1 MSARD
6 GALRKPD
13 AGNRSENMKFFFLI
27 ALAAAFLPVSLR
39 AQQTENTSV
48 CLRDT
53 PPGVLL
59 NICQHERGMAPLPQ
73 PRLYLRIYKDGRGE
87 YEINSSWDALVK
99 NEFTVYDEDLRELAS
114 LAAAASVENTPERY
128 PVYHRGDD
136 SSQERT
142 VDIYADTGKKRII
155 LTNFFAADRENK
167 THYPA
172 SLIALMEKVEE
183 AWSRGNGIVTEPP
196 SITFCTLMADREYL
210 TGKLVRIWANLE
222 LAGAEGNYLHDP
234 ECDRPEMGKAR
245 TQSRIGYEVSVPGAI
260 ATGSR
265 SSTKESIDPKRLGQG
280 VSTRDILQQKGFE
293 PDIPRVRVTIEGR
306 LREETT
312 RQYHPRERMNP
323 EAPQDGT
330 KHNYPYLFIIE
341 RFLTVDEIV
350 APYVGE
356 LKASWTYSDT
366 IDHVKGAPL
375 KLSSPL
381 NRIFHHAQLIEWTNV
396 DKFPALKRGG
406 RKYLTFRVISKET
419 RQMERWRWDD
429 VYTCELIKISEG

>member
-1 MSARD
+1 
-6 GALRKPD
+6 
-13 AGNRSENMKFFFLI
+13 MKIFFLI
-27 ALAAAFLPVSLR
+27 ALAGAFLPVSLQ
-39 AQQTENTSV
+39 AQQTANTSV

-59 NICQHERGMAPLPQ
+59 NICQHERGMAPMPS

-87 YEINSSWDALVK
+87 HEVNSSWDALVK
-99 NEFTVYDEDLRELAS
+99 KKFTINEEDLGELAS
-114 LAAAASVENTPERY
+114 LAAAASVEKTPERY
-128 PVYHRGDD
+128 PVYNTGDD
-136 SSQERT
+136 SSQEKT
-142 VDIYADTGKKRII
+142 VDIYADTGQKRII

-183 AWSRGNGIVTEPP
+183 IWSRANGIVMTPS

-210 TGKLVRIWANLE
+210 TGKLVQIWANLE
-222 LAGAEGNYLHDP
+222 LGGEEGSYLHDP

-245 TQSRIGYEVSVPGAI
+245 TKARIGFGYNE
-260 ATGSR
+260 
-265 SSTKESIDPKRLGQG
+265 KRLGKG
-280 VSTRDILQQKGFE
+280 VSIRDILQKKGLE

-306 LREETT
+306 LRAGTT
-312 RQYHPRERMNP
+312 GQYHPRERMGP
-323 EAPQDGT
+323 EAPLNRT

-350 APYVGE
+350 EPYMGE
-356 LKASWTYSDT
+356 LKPTWTYSDT
-366 IDHVKGAPL
+366 IDHIKGTPL

-381 NRIFHHAQLIEWTNV
+381 NRIFHHAQLIEWTNA
-396 DKFPALKRGG
+396 DKFPALRRSG

-429 VYTCELIKISEG
+429 VYTCEVIKVSE